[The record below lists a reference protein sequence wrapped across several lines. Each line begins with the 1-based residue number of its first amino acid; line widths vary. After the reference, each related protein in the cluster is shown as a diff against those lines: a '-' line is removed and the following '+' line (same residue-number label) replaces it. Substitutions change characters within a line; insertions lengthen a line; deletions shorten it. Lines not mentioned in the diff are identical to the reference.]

1 MTSETEIQSGGPEM
15 PPANPAKSEQGEVE
29 ETRAASGEDAATTF
43 EPNAAAYAGEAK
55 AGASD
60 LSEQVREGA
69 PFGDAQAQD
78 GDALVYDSEARQ
90 RIPVTLWQDAG
101 RLDVTLICEPVS
113 DTTLIHYARMV
124 TAANAEDADE
134 EVEDAARRFG
144 GLNRAGCWL
153 FDVLMSGVEGVG
165 EEGEELPDDWR
176 DRLFGPL
183 EKAEVINRAILGVE
197 FVAPRPAPQ
206 PARPSWAAQSR
217 AVVNRFRVPFNAR
230 MVDVSH
236 TLSRPDAARLGEFMA
251 RQVEMR
257 SSGSPGANME
267 NFACGYDALHVSH
280 AGYRG
285 DPPLHHK
292 AFAYAA
298 HLNRVTAGLRKN

>member
-1 MTSETEIQSGGPEM
+1 MTSETEIQPDKLGI
-15 PPANPAKSEQGEVE
+15 PPVESEPQGATE
-29 ETRAASGEDAATTF
+29 EARAA
-43 EPNAAAYAGEAK
+43 AGESTDAPVQEDD
-55 AGASD
+55 GA
-60 LSEQVREGA
+60 EGE
-69 PFGDAQAQD
+69 
-78 GDALVYDSEARQ
+78 VYDSEARQ

-113 DTTLIHYARMV
+113 DTTLIHYAHMV
-124 TAANAEDADE
+124 ASANAEDATE
-134 EVEDAARRFG
+134 EAEDAARRFG
-144 GLNRAGCWL
+144 ELNRAGCWL

-176 DRLFGPL
+176 ERLFGPL
-183 EKAEVINRAILGVE
+183 EKAELINRAILGVE
-197 FVAPRPAPQ
+197 FIAPPPAPQ
-206 PARPSWAAQSR
+206 SARPSWAAQSR
-217 AVVNRFRVPFNAR
+217 AVVGRFRVPFNAR

-257 SSGSPGANME
+257 SSGSPGENME
-267 NFACGYDALHVSH
+267 NFARGYDALHVSH
-280 AGYRG
+280 TGYRG

-298 HLNRVTAGLRKN
+298 HLNRATAALRKN

>member
-1 MTSETEIQSGGPEM
+1 MTPGTEIQPGGPGI
-15 PPANPAKSEQGEVE
+15 PPVESEPQGETE
-29 ETRAASGEDAATTF
+29 EARAAAGDDGAATFTSDADADSADGQNPREGLPLGDGPAQDEEESEDAVA
-43 EPNAAAYAGEAK
+43 
-55 AGASD
+55 
-60 LSEQVREGA
+60 
-69 PFGDAQAQD
+69 
-78 GDALVYDSEARQ
+78 VYDSEARQ

-101 RLDVTLICEPVS
+101 RLDVTLVCEPVS
-113 DTTLIHYARMV
+113 DTTLIHYAGMV
-124 TAANAEDADE
+124 ASASAEDATE
-134 EVEDAARRFG
+134 EGEDAARRFG
-144 GLNRAGCWL
+144 GQNRAACWL

-183 EKAEVINRAILGVE
+183 EKAELIDRAILGVE
-197 FVAPRPAPQ
+197 FVPPRPAPQ
-206 PARPSWAAQSR
+206 SARPSWAAQSR
-217 AVVNRFRVPFNAR
+217 AVVGRFRVPFNAR

-267 NFACGYDALHVSH
+267 NFARGYDALHVSH

-298 HLNRVTAGLRKN
+298 HLNRVTAALRKN